1 MFTGLIQETG
11 EVLSLTGEGGGTK
24 RLIIGT
30 NLASKLKLGDSI
42 AVNGVCL
49 TAVALSGD
57 SFTAEL
63 LEETLMRSTL
73 KSFAPGRTVNLELPT
88 PAGTPLGGH
97 IVQGH
102 VEEVGTIMRIE
113 RESTKGDTWRVGI
126 SVPDE
131 LRRYIAEK
139 GSIAV
144 DGISLTVAAITAQGF
159 EVSIIPHTFAMTN
172 ISTLRVGDAVNLE
185 TDPLAKYA
193 EQIIASDARQ
203 QKSEITL
210 EMLIANGY

>member
-11 EVLSLTGEGGGTK
+11 EVLSLAGEGGGTK
-24 RLIIGT
+24 RLIVHT
-30 NLASKLKLGDSI
+30 DLASRLKLGDSI

-49 TAVALSGD
+49 TAVALSAD

-63 LEETLMRSTL
+63 LEETLMRSTF
-73 KSFAPGRTVNLELPT
+73 KSFATGRTVNLELPT

-102 VEEVGTIMRIE
+102 VEGVGTIIKLQ
-113 RESTKGDTWRVGI
+113 RESSKGDTWRIGI
-126 SVPDE
+126 SVPDD
-131 LRRYIAEK
+131 LRRYVAEK

-159 EVSIIPHTFAMTN
+159 ETSIIPHTFAVTN
-172 ISTLRVGDAVNLE
+172 ISVLKVGDFVNLE

-193 EQIIASDARQ
+193 EQILAARQ

-210 EMLIANGY
+210 ETLVANGY